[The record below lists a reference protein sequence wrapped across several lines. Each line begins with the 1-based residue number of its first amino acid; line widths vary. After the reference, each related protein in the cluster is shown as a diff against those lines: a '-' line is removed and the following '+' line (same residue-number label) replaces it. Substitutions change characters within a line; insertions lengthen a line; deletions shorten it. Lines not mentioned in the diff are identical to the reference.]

1 VAQKPTLRRFPEPL
15 LAGTAAMGKCCNDL
29 GSSPTLQLFIIIS
42 LFAYIVITLVN
53 IVIDFLEQ
61 DYEIPY
67 DVLNP
72 SVAVVMLGIF
82 IVFWLT
88 CCSRC
93 CAPCFCGPEMP
104 DVPAGCMCQQCGG
117 NPAMMDCPFYIVF
130 LLDGVAGSPDAAID
144 SILNDPNV
152 DWDTALDMVEF
163 IENFT
168 WLHYLRFVLLVIA
181 IAGIVQAIKKRKMML
196 NGECKSSAAYGAP
209 PSYGAPPAYAGAPP
223 VTVGAP
229 VAVPAVVQAT
239 VVQESNESNQIA

>member
-1 VAQKPTLRRFPEPL
+1 
-15 LAGTAAMGKCCNDL
+15 MGKCCNDL

-196 NGECKSSAAYGAP
+196 NGEVQIIRRLWGSTQLWRSTGLCRGSTGDLLVRQWRYRRC
-209 PSYGAPPAYAGAPP
+209 AGHGGP
-223 VTVGAP
+223 G
-229 VAVPAVVQAT
+229 VQ
-239 VVQESNESNQIA
+239 